1 MSEPLLIKLLNSIFA
16 GDPILGNIVSLR
28 FTNTEHPNEYIE
40 GRGIRYDIE
49 CITSTGHHF
58 IVEMQKGEQRHLIE
72 RSEYYVA
79 RAVAAQGYKG
89 KDDENKNWDF
99 SLMPV
104 VGVFICNF
112 KVAGL
117 GDSAVTYG
125 GMCDLKTGKPIGK
138 SQCFVYIQLPCFNKK
153 LFKLIFYSHL
163 REIFELISSLEEVA
177 TSRLVPMRGAE
188 AAKKIRKG
196 E

>member
-40 GRGIRYDIE
+40 GRGLRYDIE

-79 RAVAAQGYKG
+79 RAIAAQGYKG

-138 SQCFVYIQLPCFNKK
+138 SQCFVYIQLPCFNKEEIECESLLDK
-153 LFKLIFYSHL
+153 WIYNIKHMGAAQKIAFRTDNDIFNYLDSV
-163 REIFELISSLEEVA
+163 SSVA
-177 TSRLVPMRGAE
+177 A
-188 AAKKIRKG
+188 
-196 E
+196 